1 MAAEPQAIGT
11 RQSPMI
17 LSALSEHCPV
27 TGSRASAMA
36 SQLCPRFSIPP
47 IKPSVDLESDL
58 SSEFLIRKT
67 GSYSVDQ
74 SPNPR
79 SQSNCFLKNNSSLG
93 LKKLT
98 VEMWDG
104 LELSK
109 KTYIISKL

>member
-1 MAAEPQAIGT
+1 M
-11 RQSPMI
+11 
-17 LSALSEHCPV
+17 
-27 TGSRASAMA
+27 
-36 SQLCPRFSIPP
+36 
-47 IKPSVDLESDL
+47 
-58 SSEFLIRKT
+58 
-67 GSYSVDQ
+67 DQ

-109 KTYIISKL
+109 KLISSVSYENYWRRESNWGRTFSA